1 MILSLDHNISIRGSI
16 HLGCYFRA
24 EIRFVFQVQA
34 PRWSLMQPNTPKI
47 QTEKN
52 VFKDNFQAR
61 ERKFYSPLIIGR
73 QLKDNAKK

>member
-1 MILSLDHNISIRGSI
+1 
-16 HLGCYFRA
+16 
-24 EIRFVFQVQA
+24 
-34 PRWSLMQPNTPKI
+34 MQPNTPKI

-73 QLKDNAKK
+73 QLKDNAKKITKAQHAPAYFNSFDAKAFFGEESSKAQKDCSRL